1 MVKISNC
8 CCCISIETGTIILGV
23 LSCLNIL
30 QYIAK
35 FELMGFMLT
44 LAVCIAFVA
53 MLVSNQAITRLL
65 FLITYIAEYVGCMVL
80 TFLVLDKESGG
91 FNVTDHAKSAC
102 SGMTEEDLAK
112 FTEAHGEE
120 CEESMKRYIMYAVIT
135 CLSFTTLVFVHFALV
150 IATYYTEACEA
161 EDKESGEAGEEG
173 EPLI

>member
-112 FTEAHGEE
+112 FTEAHGE
-120 CEESMKRYIMYAVIT
+120 
-135 CLSFTTLVFVHFALV
+135 
-150 IATYYTEACEA
+150 
-161 EDKESGEAGEEG
+161 
-173 EPLI
+173 